1 MVIELGLVVELK
13 MDYRRYSTS
22 DREIVV
28 SADKSI
34 NINRKSKT

>member
-13 MDYRRYSTS
+13 MDSRRYSTS

-28 SADKSI
+28 SAD
-34 NINRKSKT
+34 NN

>member
-1 MVIELGLVVELK
+1 MVIELGLVLELK

-28 SADKSI
+28 SADKI
-34 NINRKSKT
+34 RTCGYLL